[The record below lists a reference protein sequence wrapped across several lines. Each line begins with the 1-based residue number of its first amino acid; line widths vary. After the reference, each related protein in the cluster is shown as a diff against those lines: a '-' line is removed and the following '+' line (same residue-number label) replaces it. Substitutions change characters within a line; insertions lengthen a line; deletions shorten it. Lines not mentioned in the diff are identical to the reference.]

1 MSLSNPEKVLGRLS
15 DREDIAY
22 LGIGDNSSHV
32 EASSD
37 LSLPS
42 KLENAAPLLGR
53 RDFGAISRAEQQL
66 S

>member
-1 MSLSNPEKVLGRLS
+1 MIRYRPMSLSNPEKVLGRLS

-22 LGIGDNSSHV
+22 LGIGDNWSQV

-42 KLENAAPLLGR
+42 ELENAAPPSGLVL
-53 RDFGAISRAEQQL
+53 
-66 S
+66 